1 MINDSVFNSSVR
13 YLFHGDPVTK
23 WSFLSREA
31 SEIFTQQ
38 LELQLQSW
46 AGCWRHLSPGATF
59 RSALLSL
66 QRGCQRFMMREPEN
80 NAQGSLA
87 SCVLY

>member
-23 WSFLSREA
+23 WSSLSREA

-38 LELQLQSW
+38 LELQLWSC
-46 AGCWRHLSPGATF
+46 AGSAGVLATSKPRGYF
-59 RSALLSL
+59 QGCSALTSET
-66 QRGCQRFMMREPEN
+66 MS
-80 NAQGSLA
+80 A
-87 SCVLY
+87 LYDAGA